1 MGFASDMNK
10 VLWVTPFFP
19 PSINVAT
26 VRTIKFLKYLP
37 RFGWEAAVVCPSTT
51 VDHTVA
57 STQLLSQLSNSIRT
71 FPKSRDVF
79 NDLVARK
86 DNDRGARYL
95 SYIMNNVIPP
105 DGHFYWALSSLFQVE
120 SVVNE
125 YRPDLV
131 FTTCN
136 PYSINLVGAWVK
148 YKFQIPWVTEFRDL
162 WTLNQ
167 QPRRFMNAYHQWVS
181 RKLERYYLTRCD
193 RLIVTTQNSKKRMT
207 KLYPM
212 LNDKAD
218 VICNG
223 FDIQDIQS
231 RRQNNPIPNSFFFSG
246 SIVENTKYNP
256 LPVLSVLKKLQDDD
270 ISNTAWQ
277 FHYAGTEGESFID
290 LVRQSGI
297 RVKCQ
302 THGYLD
308 HERYYALIQKM
319 AYIIICL
326 PREVDCRSWIPS
338 RLYDYMGNNARI
350 ICLAPRNS
358 EVFNLLK
365 AYNNCLSLY
374 YEEPEPVQTQK
385 LRSYLSSKEQ
395 HVKIPASFLNSFSRE
410 HLAMRLTEVFQNAIN
425 FNIS

>member
-1 MGFASDMNK
+1 MNK

-57 STQLLSQLSNSIRT
+57 STQLLNQLNNSIRS
-71 FPKSRDVF
+71 FSKCRDVF

-86 DNDRGARYL
+86 DNDRVARYI
-95 SYIMNNVIPP
+95 SYIMNNMIPP

-120 SVVNE
+120 SIVKK

-167 QPRRFMNAYHQWVS
+167 QPRRFMNGYHQRVS

-193 RLIVTTQNSKKRMT
+193 RLIVTTQNSKKRMI
-207 KLYPM
+207 KQYPM
-212 LNDKAD
+212 LNDKVD
-218 VICNG
+218 VIYNG
-223 FDIQDIQS
+223 FDIQDIQF
-231 RRQNNPIPNSFFFSG
+231 RRHNNPIPNSFFFSG

-256 LPVLSVLKKLQDDD
+256 LPLLSVLKKLQDDD
-270 ISNTAWQ
+270 ISNTVWQ

-308 HERYYALIQKM
+308 HKRYYALIQKM

-338 RLYDYMGNNARI
+338 RLYDYMGNKVRI
-350 ICLAPRNS
+350 ICLASRNS

-385 LRSYLSSKEQ
+385 LRLYLSAKEQ
-395 HVKIPASFLNSFSRE
+395 HEKIPASFLNRFSRE
-410 HLAMRLTEVFQNAIN
+410 HLAMRLTEVFHNTIN
-425 FNIS
+425 LNIS